1 MAPPQP
7 KKRIGAP
14 TPPPQATHWMISSI
28 QTSGGRTRTKVL
40 TGPPQSDGSVPDV
53 WGVAEF
59 SPSGVL
65 NLWGEGKYRVEWY
78 GSDQERLGGELF
90 EVAKPKKAGSPKLAA
105 AKRRRAAVDDDD
117 EDPEVADPGGG
128 GGMGF
133 MQIMALLD
141 RNTERAERRE
151 EAKSERDRAFF
162 MQMQQTQTALLT
174 AIMGRPASPLGA
186 ESLQVLEQ
194 RLGLQI
200 DQAMFRL
207 EKKLATQPADEP
219 DDDGDDGDE
228 PPADIAEAAERM
240 VMSWLGKVEA
250 NPELMGE
257 FLPKILSF
265 LKGQGVQPS
274 DELQARIDAA
284 RAAASNG
291 RAHA

>member
-1 MAPPQP
+1 MAPPQA

-28 QTSGGRTRTKVL
+28 HTSGGKTRHKVL
-40 TGPPQSDGSVPDV
+40 TGPPLSDGSVPDV
-53 WGVAEF
+53 WAVAEF

-78 GSDQERLGGELF
+78 GGDQERLGGELF
-90 EVAKPKKAGSPKLAA
+90 EVAKPKKHGSPKLAA
-105 AKRRRAAVDDDD
+105 GKRRRAPDDDD
-117 EDPEVADPGGG
+117 EDPELGESGGGG

-162 MQMQQTQTALLT
+162 MQMQQTQTAMLT
-174 AIMGRPASPLGA
+174 AFMGRPASPLGA

-207 EKKLATQPADEP
+207 ERKLSTQPSDEP
-219 DDDGDDGDE
+219 DETEDGDE

-240 VMSWLGKVEA
+240 VMSWLGKVEQ

-257 FLPKILSF
+257 FLPKIINF

-284 RAAASNG
+284 RAASNG